1 MRLLLVVAML
11 LLVMVPQT
19 LLAQAGTPA
28 PVGSTQVG
36 EPVTIYNADG
46 IAAAQVTVA
55 EVIDPF
61 EDWEQYL
68 APQVGQRYVVV
79 TLRIENTGDRPFE
92 FTPYD
97 FSLLDAFGRL
107 YTGGLPFRSA
117 VAVAETPELVETSML
132 PGETVVGALNFVV
145 PADAPL
151 AQVVYQFS
159 SPPSAAATLTFS
171 YQQLYLLADLTTI
184 SVP

>member
-79 TLRIENTGDRPFE
+79 TLRIETV
-92 FTPYD
+92 
-97 FSLLDAFGRL
+97 S
-107 YTGGLPFRSA
+107 YTHLTLP
-117 VAVAETPELVETSML
+117 
-132 PGETVVGALNFVV
+132 
-145 PADAPL
+145 
-151 AQVVYQFS
+151 
-159 SPPSAAATLTFS
+159 
-171 YQQLYLLADLTTI
+171 TI
-184 SVP
+184 LRV